1 MLGIKP
7 LVETDFLAV
16 EKIFIETFPRTDDA
30 DFVNAWRTKECNWSL
45 GLYYNA
51 TLVGFAITCLDSA
64 TATTAA
70 TAHLWFIAVS
80 PTRRAGGAGTQL
92 LNAVINAVAADNY
105 KLSLTPDNCPRII
118 NWYKRHGFVVTK
130 TMPFVHRDIPTCWME
145 WMSPPSSPTSLAST
159 RTQSRESIDEFE
171 LAAEVC

>member
-1 MLGIKP
+1 MLRIKQ
-7 LVETDFLAV
+7 LAETDFAAI

-51 TLVGFAITCLDSA
+51 TLVGFAITCSA
-64 TATTAA
+64 ADTTAR
-70 TAHLWFIAVS
+70 LWFIAVS
-80 PTRRAGGAGTQL
+80 PTHRAGGAGTQL
-92 LNAVINAVAADNY
+92 LTAVMNAVAADNY

-145 WMSPPSSPTSLAST
+145 WVSPPSSPTSLAST
-159 RTQSRESIDEFE
+159 RTQSEGSIEEFE
-171 LAAEVC
+171 LAVNAC